1 MQWHEFIFSDQRR
14 HRRARHI
21 AFWLLWCLALN
32 ILFHFPNQVFK
43 EWGPVSPNNKN
54 LPQLGMP
61 EPVKRY

>member
-14 HRRARHI
+14 HRLARHI